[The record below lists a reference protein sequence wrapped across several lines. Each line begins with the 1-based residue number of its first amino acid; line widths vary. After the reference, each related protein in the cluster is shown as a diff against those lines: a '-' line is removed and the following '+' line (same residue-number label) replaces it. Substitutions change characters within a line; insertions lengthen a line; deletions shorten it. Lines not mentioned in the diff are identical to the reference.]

1 MTPPSNGCRQP
12 GVSLDGLFDPPQLFF
27 SPSGLR
33 FLPNMGR
40 CMCSWSCRRR
50 HLGAVRRQ
58 SGPQAGFWHVSEGRA
73 LCAGW
78 VKGERGWS
86 MAWTDLSCLIRHKHG
101 RRGKEEHLM
110 EYEVEFCAGVTFWR
124 GYGGSGFEFI
134 QPNSLVIISL
144 CSLFLKEKKKNCI
157 T

>member
-1 MTPPSNGCRQP
+1 MTPPSNGCRQL
-12 GVSLDGLFDPPQLFF
+12 GVSLGGLFDSPQLFF

-40 CMCSWSCRRR
+40 CMYSRSYRHR

-58 SGPQAGFWHVSEGRA
+58 LGPQAGFWDISEGRA
-73 LCAGW
+73 LYAGW

-86 MAWTDLSCLIRHKHG
+86 MAWSGLSCLIRDKHG

-110 EYEVEFCAGVTFWR
+110 EYEVEFCAGLAFWR
-124 GYGGSGFEFI
+124 GYGGSGFELI
-134 QPNSLVIISL
+134 QPNSLV
-144 CSLFLKEKKKNCI
+144 
-157 T
+157 